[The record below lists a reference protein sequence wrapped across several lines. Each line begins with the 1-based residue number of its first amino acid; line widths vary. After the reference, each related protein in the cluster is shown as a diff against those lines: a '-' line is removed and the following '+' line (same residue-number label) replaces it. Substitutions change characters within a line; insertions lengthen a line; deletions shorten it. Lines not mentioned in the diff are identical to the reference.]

1 MLQRSKKKNGLY
13 FWVNE
18 EADEIRYVSLK
29 TAPKLRWKTHSFWK
43 SQKGIKCLDSFP
55 GSSEIL
61 GAGSSTGNLSLLS
74 EKHPEFSAVVTPKYP
89 RACKSLSFS
98 HSGNL
103 AAAYAKSKNDLSLK
117 IWDVRSLLHN
127 PNQQPALQGFPMEGI
142 VSVCYDK
149 NPFLLFAGSNT
160 RSINIVDTRKQLEAE
175 SSIETPC
182 FNNIILDPVSGNYFA
197 ANSYDGHIA
206 VYDRRFLVPGAN
218 PLIMELNPNPGEIK
232 KNSYF
237 QTRFSYE
244 KCGQLSCLS
253 NNSISVRQLSPC
265 RVQDDPPTD
274 EPELE
279 NSLLL
284 TFEKFINMKDNTT
297 CSGFDYYKSSSSSS
311 LQLLAVVNSSPKL
324 FSIQNEFFP
333 ASFSA
338 NNKLISS
345 YKDTLYPL
353 DTPYSDV
360 QSAEIGQDHKDDI
373 VFSETSSY
381 SSTNIEN
388 SLEKISIISE
398 ESSQSDDL
406 LPPYRV
412 LRTDISSIML
422 ERAQQGYR
430 FNCSKNYDIVS
441 DFYLKDVWKWVELSH
456 SLYSDERYNCSSD
469 IDLTYQGAL
478 GIWFMDTEL
487 TNIAD
492 VFDAK
497 HSRLFEKK
505 FLKAAETII
514 SNFDQDILTPIPT
527 KRPLRQLVLLACGL
541 GYTKVNLDQN
551 IDSLIGRNEHVKAAG
566 LALFHGKIENVVRIL
581 AMGNELEKTISTAVA
596 GYITSQGLNQLGSD
610 SLWKEMSRN
619 LSTELEDPY
628 LRAIFAYVS
637 NSDWRDVLD
646 EVSLSL
652 RDRLGIALRF
662 LPDEDLS
669 NYLEDLCRTTVQSG
683 DPEGLILTGLTPL
696 GIELLQNFVNYSN
709 DVQTAALLV
718 SYVVPKKFTGWR
730 ADGWIV
736 SYRELFNR
744 WRLYRE
750 RVKFD
755 LGRTELSRDR
765 NGHVLKTAPKPSLY
779 ISCNYCKK
787 SLLNLTEENPKSD
800 QTVASTLTKTRKLAS
815 QKQSGHTCPHCRQPF
830 PKCSVCGLSLSDQN
844 VPQNNIAGI
853 TSQNSKDMERKRDFG
868 RWFSFC
874 LRCYHGT
881 HAAHASEW
889 FMRHSVC
896 PVPDCDCNCA
906 LF

>member
-1 MLQRSKKKNGLY
+1 MLQRSKKKNGFY

-29 TAPKLRWKTHSFWK
+29 TTPKLRWKTHSFWK

-61 GAGSSTGNLSLLS
+61 CAGSSTGNLSLLS
-74 EKHPEFSAVVTPKYP
+74 EKHPEFSAVVTPKHA
-89 RACKSLSFS
+89 RACKSISFS
-98 HSGNL
+98 GVGSL

-117 IWDVRSLLHN
+117 IWDVRTLLHN
-127 PNQQPALQGFPMEGI
+127 TSQEPNQQGFAMEGI
-142 VSVCYDK
+142 ASVCYDK
-149 NPFLLFAGSNT
+149 NPFLLFAGSTT
-160 RSINIVDTRKQLEAE
+160 RSIHIVDTRKQLEAE

-182 FNNIILDPVSGNYFA
+182 YQNITIDPLSGNYFA

-206 VYDRRFLVPGAN
+206 IYDRRFLVPGAN
-218 PLIMELNPNPGEIK
+218 AQIMELNPNPGETK
-232 KNSYF
+232 KNPYF
-237 QTRFSYE
+237 QARFSFE
-244 KCGQLSCLS
+244 KLGQLSCLS

-265 RVQDDPPTD
+265 RVQDDPLTD
-274 EPELE
+274 EPEID

-297 CSGFDYYKSSSSSS
+297 CSGFDYYYPSSSSSP
-311 LQLLAVVNSSPKL
+311 QLLAVVDSSPKL
-324 FSIQNEFFP
+324 FSIQNEFLP
-333 ASFSA
+333 MSFSA
-338 NNKLISS
+338 KNRLISS
-345 YKDTLYPL
+345 YKETLYPL
-353 DTPYSDV
+353 DTPYSVV
-360 QSAEIGQDHKDDI
+360 QSAEVEDDHKDDI
-373 VFSETSSY
+373 AFSETTSY
-381 SSTNIEN
+381 SSTSIEN

-398 ESSQSDDL
+398 ESAQNDDL
-406 LPPYRV
+406 LPSYRV
-412 LRTDISSIML
+412 IRTDILNLML

-430 FNCSKNYDIVS
+430 FDCSKNYDIIS

-456 SLYSDERYNCSSD
+456 SLYSDGRYNCSID

-514 SNFDQDILTPIPT
+514 SNFDLDILTPIPT

-541 GYTKVNLDQN
+541 GYTKVRLDQD
-551 IDSLIGRNEHVKAAG
+551 IESFIGANEHVKAAG

-581 AMGNELEKTISTAVA
+581 AMGGELEKTISTAVA

-683 DPEGLILTGLTPL
+683 DPEGIILTGLTPL
-696 GIELLQNFVNYSN
+696 GIELLQNFVNHSN
-709 DVQTAALLV
+709 DVQTAALLA
-718 SYVVPKKFTGWR
+718 SYVVPKKFTDWR
-730 ADGWIV
+730 ADGWIE

-755 LGRTELSRDR
+755 LGRTELSRDQ
-765 NGHVLKTAPKPSLY
+765 NGQVMKIAPKPSLY

-787 SLLNLTEENPKSD
+787 SLVHQKDSTQSEQS
-800 QTVASTLTKTRKLAS
+800 VSTLTKTRKLTNPKNS
-815 QKQSGHTCPHCRQPF
+815 SHTCPHCRQPF
-830 PKCSVCGLSLSDQN
+830 PKCSVCGLALSDQD
-844 VPQNNIAGI
+844 VPQNKP
-853 TSQNSKDMERKRDFG
+853 TSIPNQNLNDSKRKNNFG
-868 RWFSFC
+868 TWFSFC

-896 PVPDCDCNCA
+896 PVPDCSCNCA
-906 LF
+906 LS